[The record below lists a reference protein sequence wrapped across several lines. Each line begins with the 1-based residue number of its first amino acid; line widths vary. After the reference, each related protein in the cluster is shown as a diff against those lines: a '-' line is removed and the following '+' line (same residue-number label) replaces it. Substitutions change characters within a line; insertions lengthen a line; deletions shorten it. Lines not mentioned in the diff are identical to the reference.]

1 MEEQKPFS
9 VMHSFH
15 LAGIVPVAKQPF
27 DFGFPW
33 DDCLMPI
40 AQNYLAVE
48 RAVAE
53 CAYLGCE
60 TIWIVC
66 HKDMQPLIKHRL
78 GEKTVDPI
86 PLNSKTRFLKRVI
99 KPIQIYYVPIH
110 PNDRDKRD
118 CLSWSV
124 LYGALSAFLV
134 CAKISKWMTPDKY
147 LVSFPWG
154 VYSSWNMREHRK
166 AISSDQNFCASYG
179 GKTIKD
185 GLMLPFT
192 FGSGD
197 WKRARDNFKEL
208 AKEHYF
214 KRKERG
220 KIKYDFSLDKI
231 FKSYIIDNTCE
242 LEKFSQIDS
251 WNDYQEYNQSELS
264 HEMKRP
270 KFLRVARWNQIT
282 HYDEE
287 RENEDKDS

>member
-1 MEEQKPFS
+1 
-9 VMHSFH
+9 MHSYH
-15 LAGIVPVAKQPF
+15 LAGIIPVAKQPY
-27 DFGFPW
+27 DFKLPW

-40 AQNYLAVE
+40 AHNYLAVE

-53 CAYLGCE
+53 CAYVGCE

-66 HKDMQPLIKHRL
+66 HKDMQPLIKKRI
-78 GEKTVDPI
+78 GEKTTDPLR
-86 PLNSKTRFLKRVI
+86 LNSRTKYLSRVKRA
-99 KPIQIYYVPIH
+99 IQIYYVPIH

-134 CAKISKWMTPDKY
+134 SAKLSKWVTPDKY
-147 LVSFPWG
+147 FVSFPWG
-154 VYSSWNMREHRK
+154 IYSSWNMREHRK
-166 AISSDQNFCASYG
+166 AISSDRNFCTSYN

-192 FGSGD
+192 FGSDD
-197 WKRARDNFKEL
+197 WKKARDNFKEL
-208 AKEHYF
+208 AKEQYF

-251 WNDYQEYNQSELS
+251 WEAYQNYMRTELS
-264 HEMKRP
+264 LEMKRP
-270 KFLRVARWNQIT
+270 GFLRPAKWNEIT
-282 HYDEE
+282 HYKEEDDEPGE
-287 RENEDKDS
+287 EI